1 MAVAAALIAGCGS
14 SSSSSSSSPAGTSSS
29 PAATSTPSTTSSS
42 TTSSSTTPTAAA
54 GGGAAT
60 IGTKKAKVGD
70 SKQTI
75 LESGPK
81 ELTVYQFDADKGSKS
96 ACYGA
101 CAQYW
106 PPVLTTGKP
115 SADGAA
121 SSSMLGTTKRKDGTL
136 QVTYNGRPLY
146 YFVKDKDDEDTYG
159 EGLKNF
165 GAGWY
170 VMRPNGHD
178 IDLS

>member
-14 SSSSSSSSPAGTSSS
+14 SSSNSSSAPAGTSSA
-29 PAATSTPSTTSSS
+29 PAATSSTPAATSGSTTSSS
-42 TTSSSTTPTAAA
+42 TTASS
-54 GGGAAT
+54 GGAAT

-70 SKQTI
+70 GKQTI

-81 ELTVYQFDADKGSKS
+81 ELTVYQFDADKGSTS
-96 ACYGA
+96 SCYGA
-101 CAQYW
+101 CAKYW

-115 SADGAA
+115 SADGGAN
-121 SSSMLGTTKRKDGTL
+121 SSMLGTTKRKDGTL

-146 YFVKDKDDEDTYG
+146 YFLKDKDDEDTYG

>member
-1 MAVAAALIAGCGS
+1 MAVTAALIAGCGS
-14 SSSSSSSSPAGTSSS
+14 SSSSSSSAPAGTSSA
-29 PAATSTPSTTSSS
+29 PAATASTPAATSSS
-42 TTSSSTTPTAAA
+42 TTSSSTTSNAAS
-54 GGGAAT
+54 GGAAT

-70 SKQTI
+70 EKQTI

-96 ACYGA
+96 SCYGA
-101 CAQYW
+101 CAKYW
-106 PPVLTTGKP
+106 PPVVTTGKP
-115 SADGAA
+115 GTDGGANA
-121 SSSMLGTTKRKDGTL
+121 SMLGTTKRKDGTL

-146 YFVKDKDDEDTYG
+146 YFLKDKDDEDTYG

-170 VMRPNGHD
+170 VMRPNGKD